1 MESSGEHRSWEDRI
15 VDALRAP
22 ATWLFVLGLVLGAA
36 AVHWGVERP
45 PAEGALMV
53 TVHNDSDVLIQAIH
67 FDFGHDLS
75 ESSIR
80 EGQLQPGGTPAGGAE
95 PYPRRRLQHGNPL
108 RRRAGTGVL
117 RQPRRGRLG
126 TGNPGLPLGRRRPGQ
141 VFRCRPA
148 PGRHRRMQRLGRAL
162 HRLGGGPRRQP
173 QPAALARS
181 WHCATREDG
190 HPRGQ
195 YTQS

>member
-1 MESSGEHRSWEDRI
+1 MESSGEHRTWEDRV

-22 ATWLFVLGLVLGAA
+22 ASWLFVLGLVLGAA

-80 EGQLQPGGTPAGGAE
+80 EGQL
-95 PYPRRRLQHGNPL
+95 
-108 RRRAGTGVL
+108 
-117 RQPRRGRLG
+117 
-126 TGNPGLPLGRRRPGQ
+126 RPGE
-141 VFRCRPA
+141 
-148 PGRHRRMQRLGRAL
+148 HRRVAL
-162 HRLGGGPRRQP
+162 NHV
-173 QPAALARS
+173 PAAGFNMEIRYADGQVQEF
-181 WHCATREDG
+181 CAN
-190 HPRGQ
+190 RGVEGWEQ
-195 YTQS
+195 EVRVYR